1 MLCYLRKIMAS
12 NFFTLKDIYPQSS
25 NAFFFE
31 LKKIDEIK
39 NDALI
44 VLDTNIL
51 LLPYKTNSESLNAI
65 KQVYS
70 ELISTNQL
78 YLPSHAI
85 REFLKNRP
93 NKLSEIV
100 EALNKKSSMS
110 FQYVENYPVLT
121 NLDEYEQLI
130 ELGSA
135 LKVQIKE
142 YQDKIRSIISTMQN
156 WTWNDPVSMVYKEL
170 FAGRILNDS
179 HIDFTKLE
187 SELEKRNTLS
197 LPPGFKDKGK
207 DLNASGDLI
216 IWKEILKCAQEKN
229 KHVIFISA
237 DEKSDWWHQSNK
249 EGLYPRFELV
259 DEFRRETNGKSF
271 HILSLSKLLKIFD
284 ASANVVKSV
293 EETEN
298 EISEQVINNMKEFND
313 YPEYRRHLK
322 IPKEHEI
329 ICTHQS
335 WKQKQRMDTDTYI
348 IGEIDI
354 NGNLIN
360 TYELYD
366 STHMDPP
373 FSREL
378 YAVKV

>member
-1 MLCYLRKIMAS
+1 MAS
-12 NFFTLKDIYPQSS
+12 NFYTLKDIYPESS
-25 NAFFFE
+25 DALFFE

-39 NDALI
+39 NEALI
-44 VLDTNIL
+44 LLDTNIL

-70 ELISTNQL
+70 RLISTDQL
-78 YLPSHAI
+78 YVPSQAI

-93 NKLSEIV
+93 EKLSEIV
-100 EALNKKSSMS
+100 EALNKKSSTS
-110 FQYVENYPVLT
+110 FQYVDSYPVLT
-121 NLDEYEQLI
+121 NLEEYSKLT
-130 ELGSA
+130 ELGVV
-135 LKVQIKE
+135 LKEKIKE
-142 YQDKIRSIISTMQN
+142 YQSNIRNIMLSMQS
-156 WTWNDPVSMVYKEL
+156 WTWDDPVSSVYKEL
-170 FAGRILNDS
+170 FVNRILKDIEIND
-179 HIDFTKLE
+179 LE
-187 SELEKRNTLS
+187 KELDKRNTLS
-197 LPPGFKDKGK
+197 QPPGFKDKGK
-207 DLNASGDLI
+207 DVNASGDFI
-216 IWKEILKCAQEKN
+216 IWKEILEFASEKN

-237 DEKSDWWHQSNK
+237 DEKGDWWHQSGGK
-249 EGLYPRFELV
+249 ALYPRFELV
-259 DEFRRETNGKSF
+259 DEFRRVTKGNSF

-284 ASANVVKSV
+284 TQENIVKSV

-298 EISEQVINNMKEFND
+298 EISEQVINNTKEFND

-335 WKQKQRMDTDTYI
+335 WKQKQRMDTDTYL

-373 FSREL
+373 FNREL
-378 YAVKV
+378 YAVKL

>member
-1 MLCYLRKIMAS
+1 MAS
-12 NFFTLKDIYPQSS
+12 NNFYTLKDIYPQSRD
-25 NAFFFE
+25 AFFFE
-31 LKKIDEIK
+31 FKKIDEIK
-39 NDALI
+39 NEALI

-51 LLPYKTNSESLNAI
+51 LLPYKTNSESFNAI

-70 ELISTNQL
+70 QLISTNQL
-78 YLPSHAI
+78 YIPSHAI

-100 EALNKKSSMS
+100 EALNKKSSTS

-130 ELGSA
+130 GLGSA

-156 WTWNDPVSMVYKEL
+156 WTWNDPVSTVYKEL
-170 FAGRILNDS
+170 FVDRILDDS
-179 HIDFTKLE
+179 HIDFTQLE

-216 IWKEILKCAQEKN
+216 IWKEILKCAQEKD
-229 KHVIFISA
+229 KHLIFISA

-271 HILSLSKLLKIFD
+271 HILSLSKLLQIFN
-284 ASANVVKSV
+284 ASSAVIDSV
-293 EETEN
+293 AATEN
-298 EISEQVINNMKEFND
+298 QLSSELKVYD
-313 YPEYRRHLK
+313 DWLEYRKYLN
-322 IPKEHEI
+322 IPKEHRI
-329 ICTHQS
+329 TCDHKS
-335 WKQKQRMDTDTYI
+335 WKQKHRLDTDTYLI
-348 IGEIDI
+348 KEYNLD
-354 NGNLIN
+354 NELIN

-366 STHMDPP
+366 STNMDPP
-373 FSREL
+373 FNREL
-378 YAVKV
+378 YAKKN